1 MRHMGMAAA
10 SFAAGAA
17 LAALLFSMTGMWCF
31 ALAPLVAL
39 LARIVARSLPEGT
52 VSNG

>member
-1 MRHMGMAAA
+1 MGMAAA

-17 LAALLFSMTGMWCF
+17 LAALLFSTTGRWCF
-31 ALAPLVAL
+31 TVAPLVAL
-39 LARIVARSLPEGT
+39 LARIVARSMPEEP